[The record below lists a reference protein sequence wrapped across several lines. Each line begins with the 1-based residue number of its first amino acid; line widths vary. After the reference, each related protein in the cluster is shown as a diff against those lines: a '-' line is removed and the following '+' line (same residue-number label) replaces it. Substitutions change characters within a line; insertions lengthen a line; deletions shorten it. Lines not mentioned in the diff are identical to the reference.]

1 VPSIAKFTLEDDP
14 ESDPSSSP
22 ASTSPERLLELDF
35 TSPDKPAS
43 SSRPPHRRWTLAMAM
58 TDEGMTDEALVEALE
73 RIRIQRDSSDSDTS
87 SAVWDVNQD
96 TWNWNLQWD
105 KEGIDDTTRE
115 LGIPHTT
122 SLPTFPLH
130 HSLSVPSSPKFAAA
144 WHTAR
149 QALLTCR
156 ELVRTERHYL
166 SSLTLLI
173 ASETATLPPPLMI
186 HYASQLA
193 AVSQR
198 FLTHL
203 EADPSALGVAA
214 AFLGVEEPLEGAF
227 VGWCGV
233 VGIWFEAPSSP
244 MIPKRRL
251 SKGRSEEDIP
261 EFGAS
266 AAHTGN
272 GYIRRNGN
280 SWRRNVPTMTSLN
293 ESTATLSQG
302 LTPSFS
308 YSFLNWR
315 RDRSGNGPSTNGNT
329 KKPPVRD
336 LAILPTQRVLRYVLI
351 YRGQFQRIFAT
362 RLFHINRDRS
372 AGTYPCNIT
381 ITGLGRKGPRS
392 DHTHCAKMRPRSRQL
407 CFSQKTSD
415 RAFV

>member
-1 VPSIAKFTLEDDP
+1 MHVVSPFSLSIFTLDDDP

-22 ASTSPERLLELDF
+22 ASASPERVLELDF
-35 TSPDKPAS
+35 TSPDHPVS
-43 SSRPPHRRWTLAMAM
+43 SSRPPRRRWTLAMAM
-58 TDEGMTDEALVEALE
+58 TDEGMTDEALVETLE
-73 RIRIQRDSSDSDTS
+73 RIRIQRESSDT

-96 TWNWNLQWD
+96 TWNWNLQW
-105 KEGIDDTTRE
+105 EGGIDDKNRE
-115 LGIPHTT
+115 LSIPYTT
-122 SLPTFPLH
+122 SLPSFPLH
-130 HSLSVPSSPKFAAA
+130 HSLSVPPSPKLATA

-166 SSLTLLI
+166 SSLTVLI
-173 ASETATLPPPLMI
+173 ASETVTLPPPLMI

-198 FLTHL
+198 FLTRL

-214 AFLGVEEPLEGAF
+214 AFLGIEEAVESAF

-233 VGIWFEAPSSP
+233 VGTWFEAASSP
-244 MIPKRRL
+244 IPSPKRRL

-266 AAHTGN
+266 AAHAGN
-272 GYIRRNGN
+272 GSLRRNGN

-293 ESTATLSQG
+293 GSTSSPSQG

-315 RDRSGNGPSTNGNT
+315 KDRSANGPSTNGNT

-351 YRGQFQRIFAT
+351 YRDLLAHIPSTSPSRALVERALEAAT
-362 RLFHINRDRS
+362 RI
-372 AGTYPCNIT
+372 A
-381 ITGLGRKGPRS
+381 
-392 DHTHCAKMRPRSRQL
+392 
-407 CFSQKTSD
+407 QKCD
-415 RAFV
+415 RAQDNSAFLQKPEPSFKISLARVRKASTG

>member
-1 VPSIAKFTLEDDP
+1 
-14 ESDPSSSP
+14 
-22 ASTSPERLLELDF
+22 
-35 TSPDKPAS
+35 
-43 SSRPPHRRWTLAMAM
+43 MAM

-73 RIRIQRDSSDSDTS
+73 RIRIQRESSDSDIT

-96 TWNWNLQWD
+96 TWDWNLQW
-105 KEGIDDTTRE
+105 EGGIDDKNRE
-115 LGIPHTT
+115 LQLGIPHTT
-122 SLPTFPLH
+122 SLPSFPLH

-166 SSLTLLI
+166 SSLAVLT

-214 AFLGVEEPLEGAF
+214 AFLGLEEPLEGAF

-233 VGIWFEAPSSP
+233 VGIWFEAASSP
-244 MIPKRRL
+244 MIPSPKRRL

-266 AAHTGN
+266 AAHPVN
-272 GYIRRNGN
+272 GSLRRNGN

-293 ESTATLSQG
+293 GSTSTPSQG

-315 RDRSGNGPSTNGNT
+315 KDRSANGPSTNGIGNT

-336 LAILPTQRVLRYVLI
+336 LAILPTQRVLRYALI
-351 YRGQFQRIFAT
+351 YRGLSQLFAT
-362 RLFHINRDRS
+362 RLFHFNRDRS
-372 AGTYPCNIT
+372 AGTYPFNIT
-381 ITGLGRKGPRS
+381 ITRLGGKGRRS
-392 DHTHCAKMRPRSRQL
+392 GHTHCAKMRPRSRQL
-407 CFSQKTSD
+407 CFS
-415 RAFV
+415 

>member
-1 VPSIAKFTLEDDP
+1 
-14 ESDPSSSP
+14 
-22 ASTSPERLLELDF
+22 
-35 TSPDKPAS
+35 
-43 SSRPPHRRWTLAMAM
+43 MAM
-58 TDEGMTDEALVEALE
+58 TDEGMTDEALVETLE
-73 RIRIQRDSSDSDTS
+73 RIRIQRESSDT
-87 SAVWDVNQD
+87 SAVWDVNQV
-96 TWNWNLQWD
+96 TWKWNLQW
-105 KEGIDDTTRE
+105 EGGIDDKNRE
-115 LGIPHTT
+115 LSIPYTT
-122 SLPTFPLH
+122 SLPSFPLH
-130 HSLSVPSSPKFAAA
+130 HSLSVPPSPKLATA

-166 SSLTLLI
+166 SSLTVLI
-173 ASETATLPPPLMI
+173 ASETVTLPPPLMI

-198 FLTHL
+198 FLTRL

-214 AFLGVEEPLEGAF
+214 AFLGIEEAVESAF

-233 VGIWFEAPSSP
+233 VGTWFEAASSP
-244 MIPKRRL
+244 IPSPKRRL

-266 AAHTGN
+266 AAHAGN
-272 GYIRRNGN
+272 GSLRRNGN

-293 ESTATLSQG
+293 GSTSSPSQG

-315 RDRSGNGPSTNGNT
+315 KDRSANGPSTNGNT

-351 YRGQFQRIFAT
+351 YRGLFQFFFT
-362 RLFHINRDRS
+362 LLFHTNRDRF
-372 AGTYPCNIT
+372 AGPYPFDIT
-381 ITGLGRKGPRS
+381 ITGLGGKSSRS
-392 DHTHCAKMRPRSRQL
+392 GHPHCPKMRPRSRQF
-407 CFSQKTSD
+407 CFSSKA
-415 RAFV
+415 RAFVQNIPCTGQEGFDWVKPSHPRIPFHSFFLDAFLSRCQ

>member
-1 VPSIAKFTLEDDP
+1 
-14 ESDPSSSP
+14 
-22 ASTSPERLLELDF
+22 
-35 TSPDKPAS
+35 
-43 SSRPPHRRWTLAMAM
+43 
-58 TDEGMTDEALVEALE
+58 
-73 RIRIQRDSSDSDTS
+73 
-87 SAVWDVNQD
+87 VNQD

-149 QALLTCR
+149 QELLTCR

-351 YRGQFQRIFAT
+351 YRDLLAHIPATSPSRALVERALEATTRIA
-362 RLFHINRDRS
+362 
-372 AGTYPCNIT
+372 
-381 ITGLGRKGPRS
+381 
-392 DHTHCAKMRPRSRQL
+392 
-407 CFSQKTSD
+407 QKCD
-415 RAFV
+415 RAQDNSAFLKKPVTEPSFKISLARVRKASTG